1 MRIRTVVID
10 YEPKTGKAAQL
21 IEGAANETEGRG
33 CGFVTFPMVGA
44 AKALPV
50 FRKNTREACASSED
64 A

>member
-21 IEGAANETEGRG
+21 IEGAANETEGMG
-33 CGFVTFPMVGA
+33 YECVTFPMVETT
-44 AKALPV
+44 KALPV